1 MVHSVIIQNI
11 KKNKLE
17 LHRSKKL
24 NLFKGLKYVKQYET
38 VYRYILYIYTYMYT
52 CVCIYIIIKMWKEI
66 IN

>member
-38 VYRYILYIYTYMYT
+38 VYRYILYIY
-52 CVCIYIIIKMWKEI
+52 IYVHLYVYLYNYKNVEGNKLK
-66 IN
+66 